1 MTVFEGVCAG
11 VRDGPPRTE
20 QREGGGGN
28 EGEDGEKGEGVKMEM
43 GKGVYWP
50 GDLRGDAA
58 LEECT
63 ELFERKLK
71 GFELGD
77 DGAPPYKLRVAGF
90 SRLEVGIG
98 VAVECVG
105 EEEKKRVRALRDRLV
120 GVLGIR
126 HPVHEVYGFHV
137 SLAYLLRHLSPE
149 QERELRVVLD
159 GFLEE
164 GGRGME
170 FELGRPE
177 FCTFEDMFAFE
188 RVFYLGERRDV
199 IEGK

>member
-1 MTVFEGVCAG
+1 MTVFEGVCDG
-11 VRDGPPRTE
+11 VRDGGS
-20 QREGGGGN
+20 Q
-28 EGEDGEKGEGVKMEM
+28 GERKRGEMEM

-50 GDLRGDAA
+50 VGLRADAS

-63 ELFERKLK
+63 ALFERKLK
-71 GFELGD
+71 GFDLGEA
-77 DGAPPYKLRVAGF
+77 GPPYKLRVAGF

-105 EEEKKRVRALRDRLV
+105 EEERKRVRDLRNRLA

-137 SLAYLLRHLSPE
+137 SLAYLLRHLSLE
-149 QERELRVVLD
+149 QERELREVLD

-177 FCTFEDMFAFE
+177 FCIFEDMFAFE
-188 RVFYLGERRDV
+188 RVFYLGDGKE
-199 IEGK
+199 EGGH